1 MSDSPMKGQIN
12 TVTLHTWNKAK
23 DITSVQQLVS
33 RLWPRSTHPG
43 GLGWEAASDQLP
55 QDTMLA
61 KRDGEVVG
69 WAGVTGG
76 ELIVQAEPNAT
87 SALLEWA
94 VGVAQNTALRI
105 AVFDGDEVLR
115 TLVLEAGFIKPL
127 SDEPLVGMFRPAT
140 VEEPVLPDGYRIRS
154 MHDGEEAER
163 VAVHRASWHPATL
176 PWPEDDLLAHT
187 ISPDTTSRF
196 TAVHFEQVRQTWL
209 YNQKLDLVVEAPDG
223 TLTACCTAWR
233 DPATGCAEI
242 EPLGV
247 IPEHRRKGLASALC
261 MEVCT
266 QVARQGG
273 DQVFINTWPR
283 DDYPA
288 PAATYLTIGFVVT
301 RRGSVYHRPAQ

>member
-1 MSDSPMKGQIN
+1 
-12 TVTLHTWNKAK
+12 
-23 DITSVQQLVS
+23 
-33 RLWPRSTHPG
+33 
-43 GLGWEAASDQLP
+43 
-55 QDTMLA
+55 
-61 KRDGEVVG
+61 
-69 WAGVTGG
+69 
-76 ELIVQAEPNAT
+76 
-87 SALLEWA
+87 
-94 VGVAQNTALRI
+94 
-105 AVFDGDEVLR
+105 
-115 TLVLEAGFIKPL
+115 
-127 SDEPLVGMFRPAT
+127 MFRPAT
-140 VEEPVLPDGYRIRS
+140 VEEPVLPDGYRIRN
-154 MHDGEEAER
+154 MHDGEEAKR

-223 TLTACCTAWR
+223 TLAACCTAWC

-247 IPEHRRKGLASALC
+247 ISEHRRKGLASALC

-273 DQVFINTWPR
+273 NQVFINTWPR
-283 DDYPA
+283 DDYSA